1 MSYIVLSLSN
11 PVNGMWGDWN
21 EYDTCSRT
29 CGAGNQSRSR
39 DCNNPTPDHGGLDC
53 IGNASQTQVCN
64 MEVCPGK
71 FFYFELVD
79 ENYRFTLELSNI
91 AMKTLILIS

>member
-1 MSYIVLSLSN
+1 MNMTLVAEHVEQEISQDLVIATIPRQIMVDLTVLEMPLKLKF
-11 PVNGMWGDWN
+11 VTWK
-21 EYDTCSRT
+21 CV
-29 CGAGNQSRSR
+29 
-39 DCNNPTPDHGGLDC
+39 
-53 IGNASQTQVCN
+53 QVS
-64 MEVCPGK
+64 